1 MRPLKAN
8 PTLRPC
14 PELTLP
20 YTLALANP
28 ISKPRRTGLKY
39 RSSTTFHEL
48 SDLARVRV
56 RFGFGF
62 GFGFGPGS
70 GSGSGFGSG
79 FGLRP
84 GVG

>member
-14 PELTLP
+14 PELTLLN
-20 YTLALANP
+20 TLALTNP